1 MRQRQKNS
9 RCMTLIRSFVLHG
22 GVDENSRSALVCCN
36 PLKPSLIET
45 NMLKKLIIVMTL
57 AASLATLN
65 AYSQEAP
72 DALVRK
78 NTTEILAAIKADKD
92 LAAGDQKKIEK
103 LADEKVLPYFNFVR
117 MTQLAVGRNWRDAT
131 DAQKKSLIDEFRT
144 LLVRTYSTS
153 LTQFRNQTIEVKPVK
168 MAAADTEVV
177 VKTQVN
183 QPGGQPIPID
193 YSMEKTSAGWKVFDV
208 LIDGVSLVTNYRSSF
223 NTEIQKSGIDG
234 LIKSLADRNAKNAA
248 RK

>member
-1 MRQRQKNS
+1 
-9 RCMTLIRSFVLHG
+9 
-22 GVDENSRSALVCCN
+22 
-36 PLKPSLIET
+36 
-45 NMLKKLIIVMTL
+45 MLKKLFVRATLAVTL
-57 AASLATLN
+57 AAA
-65 AYSQEAP
+65 AAIVVVPQIVFAQEAP
-72 DALVRK
+72 DAIVRK
-78 NTTEILAAIKADKD
+78 NTNEILAAIKADKD
-92 LAAGDQKKIEK
+92 LAAGNQKKIEK

-117 MTQLAVGRNWRDAT
+117 MTQLAVGRNWRDAN

-153 LTQFRNQTIEVKPVK
+153 LTQFRNQNIDVKPLKV
-168 MAAADTEVV
+168 AAAETEVV

-193 YSMEKTSAGWKVFDV
+193 YSMEKSGDTWKVYDV

-234 LIKSLADRNAKNAA
+234 LIKSLTERNAKNAA
-248 RK
+248 QK

>member
-1 MRQRQKNS
+1 
-9 RCMTLIRSFVLHG
+9 
-22 GVDENSRSALVCCN
+22 
-36 PLKPSLIET
+36 
-45 NMLKKLIIVMTL
+45 MLKKLIV
-57 AASLATLN
+57 LATVAAGLF
-65 AYSQEAP
+65 AQVAIAQDAP
-72 DALVRK
+72 DAIVRK
-78 NTTEILAAIKADKD
+78 NTTEILAALKADKD

-103 LADEKVLPYFNFVR
+103 LADEKVLPYFNFVH
-117 MTQLAVGRNWRDAT
+117 MTQLAVGRNWRDAS

-153 LTQFRNQTIEVKPVK
+153 LTQFRNQTIDVKPVK

-177 VKTQVN
+177 VKTTVN

-193 YSMEKTSAGWKVFDV
+193 YSMEKADGTWKVYDV